1 MIIDYSKSIDR
12 KQVVTT
18 VTDWGDKL
26 EIGMLYFKYSLIDL
40 PLGGTDLHARIIL
53 FCK

>member
-26 EIGMLYFKYSLIDL
+26 EIGMLYFNN
-40 PLGGTDLHARIIL
+40 IL
-53 FCK
+53 LLTFLLVVPIYMLVSFYCK